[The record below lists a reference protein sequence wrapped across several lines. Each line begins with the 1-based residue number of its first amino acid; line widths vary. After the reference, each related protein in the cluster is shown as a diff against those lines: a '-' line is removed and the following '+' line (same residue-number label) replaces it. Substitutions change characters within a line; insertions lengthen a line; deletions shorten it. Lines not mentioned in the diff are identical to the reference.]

1 MTNSAARNL
10 LAALAILT
18 VVGGCAATSS
28 DVDSQNTVARSN
40 DTKAKKA
47 PTDGRR
53 IMEGID
59 YGNSGFGGL
68 LIW

>member
-1 MTNSAARNL
+1 MTNSVTRNL

-28 DVDSQNTVARSN
+28 DADSQNTVARSN
-40 DTKAKKA
+40 DTKAKKTA
-47 PTDGRR
+47 TDGRR

-59 YGNSGFGGL
+59 YGNYGFGGL

>member
-1 MTNSAARNL
+1 MTNSVTRNL

-28 DVDSQNTVARSN
+28 DADSQNTVARSN
-40 DTKAKKA
+40 DTKAKKT